1 MSNIFPKSANALPLQ
16 IVIFLFV
23 LGGVATAGITYYAT
37 PAYLRVGYEPVQPV
51 PFDHSLHAGQLG
63 MDCRYCHVSVDKSA
77 TSSIP
82 AAQTCMNCHSVVK
95 AQSPL
100 IEMLKK
106 SYETGEPV
114 PWIKVHQTPDY
125 VYFNHSVHVDRG
137 VSCVECHGK
146 INEMTRV
153 YHAMPHSMSWC
164 LDCHRNPAQRIRNPE
179 DVFNLDSQTLAGQGP
194 EGVKT
199 AGKFVHDW
207 KLRPPQ
213 SCSGCHR

>member
-1 MSNIFPKSANALPLQ
+1 MSKIFPKSANALPLQ

-23 LGGVATAGITYYAT
+23 LGGVVAAGITYYAT

-63 MDCRYCHVSVDKSA
+63 MDCRYCHSSVEKSG

-82 AAQTCMNCHSVVK
+82 PAQTCMNCHSLIK
-95 AQSPL
+95 TQSPL
-100 IEMLKK
+100 LEVVRK
-106 SYETGEPV
+106 SYETGDPV
-114 PWIKVHQTPDY
+114 PWVKVHQAPDY
-125 VYFNHSVHVDRG
+125 VYFNHSVHVNRG

-146 INEMTRV
+146 VNEMAV
-153 YHAMPHSMSWC
+153 VSHAMPHSMSWC
-164 LDCHRNPAQRIRNPE
+164 LDCHRNPAARIRDPK
-179 DVFNLDSQTLAGQGP
+179 DIYNLDSKTLAAQGP

-199 AGKFVHDW
+199 AEKFVHDW
-207 KLRPPQ
+207 KVKPPQ